1 MSRALEVIATIFAG
15 IVVFAMAIID
25 WLLWLLVP
33 IAIIIMFFMQR

>member
-15 IVVFAMAIID
+15 IVGFSMAIID

-33 IAIIIMFFMQR
+33 IAIIVMFCMER

>member
-33 IAIIIMFFMQR
+33 IAIIMFFMQR